1 MSRYALEV
9 PATTANLG
17 PGYDAFGLALG
28 MHNTIYAELA
38 EDWSVEIQ
46 GEGADYFRADSTN
59 AVARAMRRV
68 FEQAGVPGRAA
79 AISCTNAIPAGRG
92 LGSSAAA
99 IVGGALLGNA
109 LLENPLAEKALL
121 SLCVEIEGHP
131 DNVAAAFFGGFTI
144 SALDGA
150 DSQVFSVPVGCGLAV
165 VACVAQESLRTA
177 QARKLLPDSVA
188 HADAAFNAGR
198 AGMLAAGLVGGRR
211 DLVAAGLIDRIHEPY
226 RARSIHGFAGVRDAL
241 VQAGADGA
249 VLSGAGP
256 TIVGIVCA
264 DDDEAAF
271 ARAAQIADSSAA
283 AVESY
288 RGHHAGIALRI
299 QRERPV
305 VKRV

>member
-1 MSRYALEV
+1 MSRYVLEV

-28 MHNTIYAELA
+28 MHNTVYAELA

-46 GEGADYFRADSTN
+46 GEGADHLRADATN
-59 AVARAMRRV
+59 VVARAMRRV
-68 FEQAGVPGRAA
+68 FEEAGVPGRAA
-79 AISCTNAIPAGRG
+79 AISCVNANPAGRG

-109 LLENPLAEKALL
+109 LLEKPLAEEILF

-131 DNVAAAFFGGFTI
+131 DNVAAAFCGGFTI
-144 SALDGA
+144 SALDG
-150 DSQVFSVPVGCGLAV
+150 STPRVFSLTVGCGLAV
-165 VACVAQESLRTA
+165 VACVARESLRTA
-177 QARKLLPDSVA
+177 QARKMLPASVP

-198 AGMLAAGLVGGRR
+198 AGMLAAGLVSGRR
-211 DLVAAGLIDRIHEPY
+211 DLVAMGLSDRIHEPY
-226 RARSIHGFAGVRDAL
+226 RAGSIAGFAGVRDAL
-241 VQAGADGA
+241 MDAGADGA

-256 TIVGIVCA
+256 TIVGIVCG

-271 ARAAQIADSSAA
+271 ARAGDIAGRSASL
-283 AVESY
+283 VESLG
-288 RGHHAGIALRI
+288 GHRAGVALRI

-305 VKRV
+305 VRKA